1 MPPAFSAAA
10 DRFSIAASE
19 PEMSDAETERL
30 AALDAYF
37 AAESSPKIKAHPPRH
52 VSEPTAA
59 LAAVSGID
67 DKGLLQDLLAA
78 GIRPETFA
86 CLALLPLVEV
96 AWADGDISRRERDA
110 VMQAAATHGIESGSA
125 AGALLDHWLATRPEV
140 KMVDAWKEYIA
151 ALASRLPPDRS
162 KKLAEEILGRA
173 RSIAATSGGILGLGA
188 KVSVSEQFALDELEH
203 AFRP

>member
-1 MPPAFSAAA
+1 
-10 DRFSIAASE
+10 
-19 PEMSDAETERL
+19 MSDDEQQRL

-37 AAESSPKIKAHPPRH
+37 AAESGPRMGPY
-52 VSEPTAA
+52 VQPSKSSEPIAA

-67 DKGLLQDLLAA
+67 DQALLQDLLAA
-78 GIRPETFA
+78 GIQPATFA
-86 CLALLPLVEV
+86 CLSLLPLCEV
-96 AWADGDISRRERDA
+96 AWADGDISNREREA
-110 VMQAAATHGIESGSA
+110 VMKAAEQHGVQPGTAAA
-125 AGALLDHWLATRPEV
+125 ALLEHWLATRPEIR
-140 KMVDAWKEYIA
+140 MVNAWKEYIA
-151 ALASRLPPDRS
+151 VLSVRLPPNRA